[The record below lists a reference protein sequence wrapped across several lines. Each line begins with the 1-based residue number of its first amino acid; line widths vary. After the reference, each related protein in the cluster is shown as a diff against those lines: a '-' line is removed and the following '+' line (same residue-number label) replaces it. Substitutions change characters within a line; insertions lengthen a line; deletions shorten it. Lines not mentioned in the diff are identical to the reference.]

1 MALVGDY
8 VCVADG
14 RWGLQVLRAEVLPGF
29 KLMAKRAGP
38 DVRLSWSVRATN
50 YVVETSASLSP
61 PNWQAVDAPPQV
73 QEGYY
78 ILSRPATNAT
88 AFFRLRQP

>member
-1 MALVGDY
+1 M
-8 VCVADG
+8 ADG
-14 RWGLQVLRAEVLPGF
+14 DCKCCGAEVLPGF
-29 KLMAKRAGP
+29 KLMAKRAGT

-61 PNWQAVDAPPQV
+61 TNWQAVDTPPQV